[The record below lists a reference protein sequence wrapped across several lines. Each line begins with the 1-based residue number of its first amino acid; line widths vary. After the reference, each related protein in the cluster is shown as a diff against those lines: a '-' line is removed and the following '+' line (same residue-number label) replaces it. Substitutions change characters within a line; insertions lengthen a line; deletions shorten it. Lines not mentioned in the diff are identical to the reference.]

1 MAFLKRAGKAEDVN
15 QKPYTLSTFAVQA
28 VMTVV
33 AVLFLFP
40 LFVILNYSFKT
51 KKELYLTSPLK
62 LPDSLQ
68 WANYETALKKLNL
81 TTTFTNT
88 FLYTVI
94 SVLILAFLCGITAWA
109 ISRGKGRIFQF
120 SFIYFVIGILIPFQ
134 ALFLPI
140 YTIGYKMHLTNTRD
154 RKSVV

>member
-1 MAFLKRAGKAEDVN
+1 MAKFRRGRQAEDTMS
-15 QKPYTLSTFAVQA
+15 KPYTAGTFAVQM

-68 WANYETALKKLNL
+68 WVNYEAALKKLNL

-88 FLYTVI
+88 FIYTAI
-94 SVLILAFLCGITAWA
+94 SVLILAFLCGVTAWA
-109 ISRGKGRIFQF
+109 ISRGKGKFFKF
-120 SFIYFVIGILIPFQ
+120 SFVYFVI
-134 ALFLPI
+134 
-140 YTIGYKMHLTNTRD
+140 
-154 RKSVV
+154 